1 MRTET
6 ILDSGARSE
15 IVAAHLRTVEALGR
29 PGVRWT
35 SAERIAI
42 ADEQRRALT
51 DDRNLAPWEVPS
63 RVDVMT
69 TSDHVL
75 PPAAVDAIWRLT
87 NHPHTLTH
95 DWYLDVISRLAT
107 VEHYV
112 ELVGVVVTMTSV
124 DRLASALGLGFIALP
139 DPGAGEPSGS
149 VVAAATIT
157 THWVPTVA
165 GEGAN
170 VFEALTALP
179 DGDRLRE
186 MLGAAHFM
194 TKESLFD
201 MDLTRGVLNRSQM
214 ELVASRT
221 AHKNGCFY

>member
-6 ILDSGARSE
+6 ILESGARPD
-15 IVAAHLRTVEALGR
+15 IVAAHLATVEALGE

-35 SAERIAI
+35 SAELIAI

-51 DDRNLAPWEVPS
+51 DDRNLAPWETPS
-63 RVDVMT
+63 RVDVAA

-95 DWYLDVISRLAT
+95 DWYLGTISGLGT

-112 ELVGVVVTMTSV
+112 ELVGIVVTMTAV
-124 DRLASALGLGFIALP
+124 DRLADALGLGFIALP
-139 DPGAGEPSGS
+139 DRGAGEPSGS
-149 VVAAATIT
+149 VVTEATVT

-170 VFEALTALP
+170 VFEALTVLP
-179 DGDRLRE
+179 DGDKLRE

-201 MDLTRGVLNRSQM
+201 MELTRGVLNRSQM